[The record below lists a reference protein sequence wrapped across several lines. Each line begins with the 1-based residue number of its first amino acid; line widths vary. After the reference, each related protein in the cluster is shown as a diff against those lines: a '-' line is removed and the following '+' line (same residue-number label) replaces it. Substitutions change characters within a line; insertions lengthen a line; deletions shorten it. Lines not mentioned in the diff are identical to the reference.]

1 MFFEQTEI
9 WTPDIVLKNGVMK
22 FEELGGDFY
31 YLQLKPD
38 GSVYW
43 WPFQVFQ
50 SKCDMDITYFPF
62 DDQFC
67 NITFNSWSFSK
78 YEVNLTLFSGGLPVD
93 YYNYVENSVWDI
105 VSTGAYAS
113 PESEVES
120 EVTFSLHLR
129 RKPLYYVMNLILP
142 IILLGV
148 INLFA
153 FVIPA
158 DAGEKMSFSVTV
170 FLAFAVFLSIISMQL
185 PINSEKTSLMEMYL
199 ILQLTIGVATIA
211 ISSLQLR
218 FHHRRPKRTVGRFL
232 RGLVAIERCLRCK
245 RCCHQSDSHKNGDY
259 DAEDDEIDW
268 NDVSSAIDFI
278 CFWTVL
284 AFEIAI
290 ASVILIMLSNKV
302 EYIL

>member
-1 MFFEQTEI
+1 M
-9 WTPDIVLKNGVMK
+9 
-22 FEELGGDFY
+22 
-31 YLQLKPD
+31 
-38 GSVYW
+38 
-43 WPFQVFQ
+43 FQ

-78 YEVNLTLFSGGLPVD
+78 DEVNLTLFSGGLPVD